1 MTVTIDDVKLII
13 DTSLTDAQITPF
25 LAMATT
31 LVTDK
36 LASQTCLSDDA
47 KDQIEALLAAHFLSM
62 RDQRVSSE
70 KVGDASFTYQGQTGM
85 GLKSTFYG
93 QQAIALD
100 CSGVLEGLGKVK
112 MEWETVGNGTGV

>member
-1 MTVTIDDVKLII
+1 MPVTVDDVKLII
-13 DTSLTDAQITPF
+13 DTSLTDAQITVF

-36 LASQTCLSDDA
+36 LADKTCLSDDA
-47 KDQIEALLAAHFLSM
+47 KDQIETLLAAHFLSM
-62 RDQRVSSE
+62 RDQRVASE

-85 GLKSTFYG
+85 FLKSTFYG

-100 CSGVLEGLGKVK
+100 CSGTLEGLGKVK
-112 MEWETVGNGTGV
+112 MEWEVVGNGTGV